1 METSRANALIHRSD
15 GQTFA
20 MDDRPIGLLEIRGV
34 DAPAM
39 EVFTEKNAVGD
50 GDTVTGSRV
59 ASRDITLRA
68 KSRGGIKN
76 AILRARAVA
85 FFDPQY
91 TYDVD
96 ISYDGVTRTARDC
109 RLKAVAIPSGSLYQ
123 PLDITATFL
132 CPYGYLD
139 GEGGM
144 DGVDLNSITPRLGW
158 PYVSMLKNGI
168 AYATA
173 SEGMAGTL
181 PQAGGGQAGYPQGMN
196 AEDGHE
202 NAVGMLFGVYNYEK
216 TVVIHNRGGAPTWVR
231 GVFTAMGPGTVQNP
245 KLIHGDAFVR
255 VLCTMNPG
263 DVVDI
268 DTEKRVV
275 RINGVNALN
284 KIDKASSFGGM
295 RVDPGYS
302 VIGFDA
308 DTNPDQLSARVY
320 FQIRY
325 LGI

>member
-1 METSRANALIHRSD
+1 METSRANVLIHRSD

-20 MDDRPIGLLEIRGV
+20 MDDRPMGLVELEGV

-59 ASRDITLRA
+59 AAREITIRA

-76 AILRARAVA
+76 AILRARAVM

-109 RLKAVAIPSGSLYQ
+109 RLRAVAIPSGSLYQ

-158 PYVSMLKNGI
+158 PYVSMMK
-168 AYATA
+168 
-173 SEGMAGTL
+173 
-181 PQAGGGQAGYPQGMN
+181 
-196 AEDGHE
+196 DGVPGK
-202 NAVGMLFGVYNYEK
+202 ARSGLDDAPGMLFGVYNYDK
-216 TVVIHNRGGAPTWVR
+216 TVVIHNRGSAPTWVR

-255 VLCTMNPG
+255 VLYTMNPG

-268 DTEKRVV
+268 DTEKRIV

-284 KIDKASSFGGM
+284 KIDKASSFGSM

>member
-1 METSRANALIHRSD
+1 METSRANVLIHRSD

-20 MDDRPIGLLEIRGV
+20 FDDRPMGLLELEGV

-59 ASRDITLRA
+59 AARDITIRA

-76 AILRARAVA
+76 AILRARAVV

-109 RLKAVAIPSGSLYQ
+109 RLRAVAIPSGSLYQ

-158 PYVSMLKNGI
+158 PYVSMMK
-168 AYATA
+168 
-173 SEGMAGTL
+173 
-181 PQAGGGQAGYPQGMN
+181 
-196 AEDGHE
+196 DGVPGK
-202 NAVGMLFGVYNYEK
+202 ARSGLDDAPGMLFGVYNYDK
-216 TVVIHNRGGAPTWVR
+216 TVVIHNRGSAPTWVR

-255 VLCTMNPG
+255 VLYTMNPG

-268 DTEKRVV
+268 DTEKRIV

>member
-1 METSRANALIHRSD
+1 METSRANVLIHRSD

-20 MDDRPIGLLEIRGV
+20 MDDKPIGLLELKGV

-59 ASRDITLRA
+59 AARDITIRA

-76 AILRARAVA
+76 AILRARAVV
-85 FFDPQY
+85 FFDPQF

-109 RLKAVAIPSGSLYQ
+109 RLRAVAIPSGSLYQ

-158 PYVSMLKNGI
+158 PYVSMMK
-168 AYATA
+168 
-173 SEGMAGTL
+173 
-181 PQAGGGQAGYPQGMN
+181 
-196 AEDGHE
+196 DGVPGK
-202 NAVGMLFGVYNYEK
+202 ARSGLDDAPGMLFGVYNYDK
-216 TVVIHNRGGAPTWVR
+216 TVVIHNRGSAPTWVR

-255 VLCTMNPG
+255 VLYTMNPG

-268 DTEKRVV
+268 DTEKRIV

-295 RVDPGYS
+295 RVDPDYS

-325 LGI
+325 LGV

>member
-109 RLKAVAIPSGSLYQ
+109 RLRAVAIPSGSLYQ

-158 PYVSMLKNGI
+158 PYVSM
-168 AYATA
+168 
-173 SEGMAGTL
+173 
-181 PQAGGGQAGYPQGMN
+181 
-196 AEDGHE
+196 E
-202 NAVGMLFGVYNYEK
+202 NAGMLFGVYNYDK
-216 TVVIHNRGGAPTWVR
+216 TVVIHNRGSAPTWVR

-302 VIGFDA
+302 VIGFDT

>member
-1 METSRANALIHRSD
+1 METSRANVLIHRSD

-20 MDDRPIGLLEIRGV
+20 IDDKPIGLLELKGV

-59 ASRDITLRA
+59 AARDITIRA

-76 AILRARAVA
+76 AILRARAVV

-109 RLKAVAIPSGSLYQ
+109 RLRAVAIPSGSLYQ

-158 PYVSMLKNGI
+158 PYVSMMK
-168 AYATA
+168 
-173 SEGMAGTL
+173 
-181 PQAGGGQAGYPQGMN
+181 
-196 AEDGHE
+196 DGVPGK
-202 NAVGMLFGVYNYEK
+202 ARSGLDDAPGMLFGVYNYDK
-216 TVVIHNRGGAPTWVR
+216 TVVIHNRGSAPTWVR

-255 VLCTMNPG
+255 VLYTMNPG

-268 DTEKRVV
+268 DTEKRIV

-284 KIDKASSFGGM
+284 KIDKASSFGSM

>member
-1 METSRANALIHRSD
+1 METSRANVLIHRSD

-20 MDDRPIGLLEIRGV
+20 FDDRPMGLLELEGV

-59 ASRDITLRA
+59 AAREITIRA

-76 AILRARAVA
+76 AILRARAVV

-109 RLKAVAIPSGSLYQ
+109 RLRAVAIPSGSLYQ

-158 PYVSMLKNGI
+158 PYVSM
-168 AYATA
+168 
-173 SEGMAGTL
+173 
-181 PQAGGGQAGYPQGMN
+181 
-196 AEDGHE
+196 E
-202 NAVGMLFGVYNYEK
+202 NAGSLFGVYNYDK
-216 TVVIHNRGGAPTWVR
+216 TVVIHNRGSAPTWVR

-255 VLCTMNPG
+255 VLYTMNPG

-268 DTEKRVV
+268 DTEKRIV

>member
-1 METSRANALIHRSD
+1 METSRANVLIHRSD

-20 MDDRPIGLLEIRGV
+20 MDDKPIGLLELKGV

-59 ASRDITLRA
+59 AAREITIRA

-76 AILRARAVA
+76 AILRARAVV

-132 CPYGYLD
+132 RPYGYLD

-158 PYVSMLKNGI
+158 PYVSMMK
-168 AYATA
+168 
-173 SEGMAGTL
+173 
-181 PQAGGGQAGYPQGMN
+181 
-196 AEDGHE
+196 DGVPGK
-202 NAVGMLFGVYNYEK
+202 ARSGLDDAPGMLFGVYNYDK
-216 TVVIHNRGGAPTWVR
+216 TVVIHNRGSAPTWVR

-255 VLCTMNPG
+255 VLYTMNPG

-268 DTEKRVV
+268 DTEKRIV

-284 KIDKASSFGGM
+284 KIDKASSFGSM

>member
-1 METSRANALIHRSD
+1 METSRANVLIHRSD

-20 MDDRPIGLLEIRGV
+20 MDDKPIGLLELKGV

-59 ASRDITLRA
+59 AAREITIRA

-76 AILRARAVA
+76 AILRARAVV

-158 PYVSMLKNGI
+158 PYVSMMK
-168 AYATA
+168 
-173 SEGMAGTL
+173 
-181 PQAGGGQAGYPQGMN
+181 
-196 AEDGHE
+196 DGVPGK
-202 NAVGMLFGVYNYEK
+202 ARSGLDDAPGMLFGVYNYDK
-216 TVVIHNRGGAPTWVR
+216 TVVIHNRGSAPTWVR
-231 GVFTAMGPGTVQNP
+231 GVFTAMGPGTVQHP

-255 VLCTMNPG
+255 VLYTMNPG

-268 DTEKRVV
+268 DTEKRIV

-284 KIDKASSFGGM
+284 KIDKASSFGSM

-325 LGI
+325 LGV

>member
-1 METSRANALIHRSD
+1 METSRANVLIHRSD

-20 MDDRPIGLLEIRGV
+20 MDDKPIGLLELKGV

-50 GDTVTGSRV
+50 GDTVTGTRV
-59 ASRDITLRA
+59 AARDITIRA

-76 AILRARAVA
+76 AILRARAVV

-109 RLKAVAIPSGSLYQ
+109 RLRAVAIPSGSLYQ

-158 PYVSMLKNGI
+158 PYVSMMK
-168 AYATA
+168 
-173 SEGMAGTL
+173 
-181 PQAGGGQAGYPQGMN
+181 
-196 AEDGHE
+196 DGVPGK
-202 NAVGMLFGVYNYEK
+202 ARSGLDDAPGMLFGVYNYDK
-216 TVVIHNRGGAPTWVR
+216 TVVIHNRGSAPTWVR

-255 VLCTMNPG
+255 VLYTMNPG

-268 DTEKRVV
+268 DTEKRIV

-284 KIDKASSFGGM
+284 KIDKASSFGSM

-308 DTNPDQLSARVY
+308 DINPDQLSARVY

-325 LGI
+325 LGV

>member
-1 METSRANALIHRSD
+1 METSRANVLIHRSD

-20 MDDRPIGLLEIRGV
+20 IDDKPIGLLELKGV

-59 ASRDITLRA
+59 AARDITIRA

-76 AILRARAVA
+76 AILRARAVV
-85 FFDPQY
+85 FFDPQF

-158 PYVSMLKNGI
+158 PYVSMMK
-168 AYATA
+168 
-173 SEGMAGTL
+173 
-181 PQAGGGQAGYPQGMN
+181 
-196 AEDGHE
+196 DGVPGK
-202 NAVGMLFGVYNYEK
+202 ARSGLDDAPGMLFGVYNYDK
-216 TVVIHNRGGAPTWVR
+216 TVVIHNRGSAPTWVR

-255 VLCTMNPG
+255 VLYTMNPG

-268 DTEKRVV
+268 DTEKRIV

-284 KIDKASSFGGM
+284 KIDKASSFGSM

>member
-1 METSRANALIHRSD
+1 METSRANVLIHRSD

-20 MDDRPIGLLEIRGV
+20 MDDKPIGLLELKGV

-59 ASRDITLRA
+59 AARDITIRA

-76 AILRARAVA
+76 AILRARAVV

-109 RLKAVAIPSGSLYQ
+109 RLRAVAIPSGSLYQ

-158 PYVSMLKNGI
+158 PYVSMMK
-168 AYATA
+168 
-173 SEGMAGTL
+173 
-181 PQAGGGQAGYPQGMN
+181 
-196 AEDGHE
+196 DGVPGK
-202 NAVGMLFGVYNYEK
+202 ARSGLDDAPGMLFGVYNYDK
-216 TVVIHNRGGAPTWVR
+216 TVVIHNRGSAPTWVR

-255 VLCTMNPG
+255 VLYTMNPG

-308 DTNPDQLSARVY
+308 DINPDQLSARVY

-325 LGI
+325 LGV